1 MTHGRAPPRPNLAIP
16 DLDVPVVVAVDDG
29 HPEAGDDHVLD
40 LQADNAAPVD
50 SRVAQSADPAVT
62 DEDVGRLNAG
72 AGQGSRR

>member
-1 MTHGRAPPRPNLAIP
+1 MTRGWAPPRPNLAIP
-16 DLDVPVVVAVDDG
+16 NLDVLAVVAVDDG

-40 LQADNAAPVD
+40 LQANNAAPLD

-62 DEDVGRLNAG
+62 DEDVGRLNDG